1 MSQSESAAPPIR
13 TPALAEV
20 FLRPFIKLASVQ
32 PGERVIDLE
41 SAGHEAVAEAAARA
55 GNLGEVLVARRDA
68 SALEEVAARCRDQ
81 GLTSPRFEQMDGERL
96 AQPDA
101 YWDIVLC
108 HLGLTALDDP
118 EAALKEMIRVLR
130 PVGRVA
136 VSVLGEADRCL
147 LISFFADAAGKHLP
161 AVKNEAKRL
170 FRFGEPGKLANL
182 LASVGY
188 EDAVPERATEWVP
201 FADVDAY
208 WDYSLAMPYGAP
220 ARRLSAEVVAE
231 CKAELER
238 KLRFYRRG
246 DHYELKVE
254 AIILAAVK

>member
-1 MSQSESAAPPIR
+1 MSQPDSAAPPIR
-13 TPALAEV
+13 TPALADV
-20 FLRPFIKLASVQ
+20 FLRPFTKLSSVQ

-41 SAGHEAVAEAAARA
+41 SFGHEAVAEAAARA
-55 GNLGEVLVARRDA
+55 GDSGEVLIARRDA
-68 SALEEVAARCRDQ
+68 ATLEEVAAQCRAQ
-81 GLTSPRFEQMDGERL
+81 GLSALRYEQTSGERL

-108 HLGLTALDDP
+108 HFGLTALDDP
-118 EAALKEMIRVLR
+118 ESVLKEMIRVLR
-130 PVGRVA
+130 PVGRVS

-147 LISFFADAAGKHLP
+147 LISFFTDAVGKHLP
-161 AVKNEAKRL
+161 AVKNEARRL

-182 LASVGY
+182 LADTGY
-188 EDAVPERATEWVP
+188 QDAVPERATEWVP

-208 WDYSLAMPYGAP
+208 WEYSLATPYGAP
-220 ARRLSAEVVAE
+220 ARHLSPEAVAE

-246 DHYELKVE
+246 SHYELKVE